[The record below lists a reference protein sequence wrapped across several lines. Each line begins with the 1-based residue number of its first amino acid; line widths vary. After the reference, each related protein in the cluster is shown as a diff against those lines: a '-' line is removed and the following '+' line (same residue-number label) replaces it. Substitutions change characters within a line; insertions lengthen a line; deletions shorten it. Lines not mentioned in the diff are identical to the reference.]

1 MAVPAAKIFRV
12 RLLGP
17 HEDSASSKAAH
28 RSSMNPDD
36 RSRGALK
43 ILQKLGVEDA
53 SKVSKPS
60 VNYCL
65 HDVRTGKQCGNCSMW
80 LDRMSGK
87 DLSCS
92 LVEGLVRC
100 MSSEHFG
107 HSV

>member
-1 MAVPAAKIFRV
+1 
-12 RLLGP
+12 
-17 HEDSASSKAAH
+17 
-28 RSSMNPDD
+28 MNPDD

-92 LVEGLVRC
+92 LVEGLVRLL
-100 MSSEHFG
+100 SPLLRFDHRIGVVTSF
-107 HSV
+107 SDKDNRAIFVS

>member
-1 MAVPAAKIFRV
+1 
-12 RLLGP
+12 
-17 HEDSASSKAAH
+17 
-28 RSSMNPDD
+28 MNPDD

-87 DLSCS
+87 DLSYCS
-92 LVEGLVRC
+92 LVEGLVRLL
-100 MSSEHFG
+100 SPLLRFDHRIGAVTSF
-107 HSV
+107 SDKDNRAIFVS

>member
-1 MAVPAAKIFRV
+1 MQPGPIPT
-12 RLLGP
+12 LGKLKRKRYSKSLQHSFFLP
-17 HEDSASSKAAH
+17 RRSSKAH

-80 LDRMSGK
+80 LDRMSENK
-87 DLSCS
+87 APK
-92 LVEGLVRC
+92 
-100 MSSEHFG
+100 
-107 HSV
+107 